1 MSSTFDLNLNVILFV
16 GRPAD
21 SNKGLVVLL
30 DAAEILTTFK
40 DLPLFCV
47 WIVGGSP
54 REVGVV
60 TELINAKPALRLLAE
75 GGRISLWGRVENPAL
90 SEIYSRSVVTV
101 VPSFFEE
108 FGIVAVEAM
117 MSGCPVVASRV
128 GGLENI
134 VESGRTGELFEA
146 GNTGE
151 LAKIIAVYL
160 ADSER
165 RTIHGNAARER
176 AVELFSTD
184 KAYASIARIYLQD
197 QSGQDKD

>member
-1 MSSTFDLNLNVILFV
+1 M
-16 GRPAD
+16 
-21 SNKGLVVLL
+21 VLL
-30 DAAEILTTFK
+30 DAAEVLTTFK

-60 TELINAKPALRLLAE
+60 SEWINAKPALRPLAE
-75 GGRISLWGRVENPAL
+75 SGRISLWGRVENPAL

-101 VPSFFEE
+101 VPSFREE

-134 VESGRTGELFEA
+134 VESGLTGALFEP
-146 GNTGE
+146 GNTAE
-151 LAKIIAVYL
+151 LAKIIADYL
-160 ADSER
+160 KIPEM
-165 RTIHGNAARER
+165 RTTHGNAARER
-176 AVELFSTD
+176 AVTLYSSD
-184 KAYASIARIYLQD
+184 KVYASIARMYFPE
-197 QSGQDKD
+197 SVPAGKD